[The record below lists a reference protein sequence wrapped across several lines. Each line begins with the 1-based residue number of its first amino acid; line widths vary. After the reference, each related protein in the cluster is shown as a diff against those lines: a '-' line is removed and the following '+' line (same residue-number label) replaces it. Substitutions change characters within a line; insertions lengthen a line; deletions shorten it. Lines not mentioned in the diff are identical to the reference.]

1 LVRGERWTQRDALTY
16 LTRLNIPFKKFVA
29 ILFSLVVAT
38 IVIGLISQDNFF
50 CVLLAA
56 TAIAGVGSSFYL
68 LLRADVANQRVS
80 SLIEER
86 NAVAK
91 ALAGAMQMVSDRD
104 VLISETSHRVRND
117 LTTLA
122 SMVRLQKN
130 KLGLARGAEVL
141 AAVEFRLGVL
151 VKVHQRLKS
160 VGGETSVDSAAFLGD
175 LIHDLKASLI
185 GFRPVQVITN
195 IESHNLPHKSAV
207 ALGLIMNEALVNS
220 TKYAFEEDEEGTVL
234 ISFKRVDDAYK
245 LAVIDDGIGNDGTIR
260 GTGLGSK
267 LMTAMAQQLNGV
279 LTTTSENGTR
289 IEVVFPRV

>member
-104 VLISETSHRVRND
+104 VLIS
-117 LTTLA
+117 
-122 SMVRLQKN
+122 
-130 KLGLARGAEVL
+130 
-141 AAVEFRLGVL
+141 
-151 VKVHQRLKS
+151 
-160 VGGETSVDSAAFLGD
+160 ETSVDSAAFLGD